1 MLACAGSDVGAEGE
15 HVRVPN
21 PGLTPEL
28 LKTGAPDTNRTCD
41 LPLRR
46 GLLYPLSYRGARAN
60 FTRMRWFL
68 FSGLFLA
75 AAAVSAQAWA
85 WEDGVTPFVVSPDA
99 VVERMLYLAQPKAGE
114 RLVDLGSGDGRIV
127 IEAAKRFG
135 ARGLGVD
142 IDPRLVELARGNAKL
157 AGVES
162 LASFEV
168 RDLFETDL
176 RGVSVVTMYLL
187 PEVNLQLLPRFI
199 DQLKP
204 GARIVSHDYDLGP
217 WPFDEMIEL
226 ALAEKMVGPL
236 GRSRVFLWVVPAD
249 ARGRWIA
256 ELPELGGR
264 WQLDIAQ
271 KFQVLDVDARAGVSV
286 MLVRG
291 ARLRGEEIRL
301 AVTGIVGGKGYNLLF
316 RGRVAEGRIEG
327 DLRISDGDSA
337 RTIPWRASRQ

>member
-1 MLACAGSDVGAEGE
+1 MLKNFIGTLFAALA
-15 HVRVPN
+15 
-21 PGLTPEL
+21 
-28 LKTGAPDTNRTCD
+28 
-41 LPLRR
+41 
-46 GLLYPLSYRGARAN
+46 LS
-60 FTRMRWFL
+60 
-68 FSGLFLA
+68 
-75 AAAVSAQAWA
+75 VQAQSWA
-85 WEDGVTPFVVSPDA
+85 WDDGTTPFVVSPDA

-142 IDPRLVELARGNAKL
+142 IDPRLVNLARENAKR
-157 AGVES
+157 AGVEA

-168 RDLFETDL
+168 QDLFETDL

-187 PEVNLQLLPRFI
+187 PEVNLKLLPRFI
-199 DQLKP
+199 DQLRP

-256 ELPELGGR
+256 DLPELGGR
-264 WQLDIAQ
+264 WQFDIAQ
-271 KFQVLDVDARAGVSV
+271 KFQILDVDARAGGSLMV
-286 MLVRG
+286 VRG

-301 AVTGIVGGKGYNLLF
+301 VVTGIVGGKGYNVLF
-316 RGRVAEGRIEG
+316 AGKVADGRIEG
-327 DLRISDGDSA
+327 NVRVSDGDSYRTLPWKAA
-337 RTIPWRASRQ
+337 RP

>member
-1 MLACAGSDVGAEGE
+1 MLLRNVIG
-15 HVRVPN
+15 
-21 PGLTPEL
+21 GLIAALT
-28 LKTGAPDTNRTCD
+28 
-41 LPLRR
+41 
-46 GLLYPLSYRGARAN
+46 LS
-60 FTRMRWFL
+60 
-68 FSGLFLA
+68 
-75 AAAVSAQAWA
+75 VQAQSWA
-85 WEDGVTPFVVSPDA
+85 WDDGTVPFVVSPDA

-135 ARGLGVD
+135 AKGYGVD
-142 IDPRLVELARGNAKL
+142 IDPRLVKLATENAKR

-187 PEVNLQLLPRFI
+187 PEVNLQLVPRLI
-199 DQLKP
+199 AQLKP

-226 ALAEKMVGPL
+226 ALAEKMIGPL
-236 GRSRVFLWVVPAD
+236 GRSRIFLWVVPAD

-256 ELPELGGR
+256 DLPEFGGQ
-264 WQLDIAQ
+264 WQFDITQ
-271 KFQVLDVDARAGVSV
+271 KYQILDVEARAGGSSMV
-286 MLVRG
+286 VRG

-301 AVTGIVGGKGYNLLF
+301 AITGAVGGKGFNTLF
-316 RGRVAEGRIEG
+316 RGKVADGRIEG
-327 DLRISDGDSA
+327 ELRISDGENSS
-337 RTIPWRASRQ
+337 TVPWKATRQP